1 MDRHCHLEYQLTHET
16 GSQLSLSQWSV
27 AAQVLQQLNRPELRA
42 TVETLL
48 TRASWSFQMVLF
60 EWLRF
65 LLALCQYHRK
75 PPVIAGYRG
84 NSFPVIPRL
93 AFCEHLLLC
102 WRLFNRLGLLHPP
115 QRPRSLSTFV
125 LAPLRFENRQWDI
138 QDKDNSQNR
147 FGSKFFI
154 QRRESFVKVKSWSLS
169 ESCQQDEKCQSAQGE
184 TLAASDFVGW
194 LDGTL
199 WFGFCLS
206 EVTVETLVYLWK
218 YLPLSQVLFCS
229 CYFLGLRLHWHLS
242 EPQISVYSCSQ

>member
-1 MDRHCHLEYQLTHET
+1 MVISN
-16 GSQLSLSQWSV
+16 GAVWVASLS
-27 AAQVLQQLNRPELRA
+27 
-42 TVETLL
+42 T
-48 TRASWSFQMVLF
+48 
-60 EWLRF
+60 
-65 LLALCQYHRK
+65 LCQYHRK
-75 PPVIAGYRG
+75 PPVIAGYQG

-93 AFCEHLLLC
+93 AFCEQLFLC
-102 WRLFNRLGLLHPP
+102 WHLFNMLGLLHPP
-115 QRPRSLSTFV
+115 QRPHSLSTFV
-125 LAPLRFENRQWDI
+125 LAPLRFENRQQDI

-147 FGSKFFI
+147 FGSEFFI

-169 ESCQQDEKCQSAQGE
+169 ESCQQDKKCQSTQGE

-218 YLPLSQVLFCS
+218 YLPQSQVLFCS
-229 CYFLGLRLHWHLS
+229 CCFLGLRLHWHLS